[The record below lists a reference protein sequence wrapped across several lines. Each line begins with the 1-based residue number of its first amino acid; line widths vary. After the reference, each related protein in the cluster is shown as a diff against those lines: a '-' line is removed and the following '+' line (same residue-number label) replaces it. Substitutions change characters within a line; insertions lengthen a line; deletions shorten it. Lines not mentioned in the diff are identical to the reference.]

1 MKTKKQKDVIRDIEN
16 RMQNIINKQKEMW
29 MKHEALESL
38 AVGMIESSQNKQAN
52 NNYLDSKHTVREKTK
67 DYKIRKQGIN
77 QNPYKRGPPR
87 DAIKSILFDRYKWN
101 KGRVVVKT
109 NDKLKVYQV
118 SISSKSGS
126 MYIYI
131 KINNQWRR
139 YREFFKNNKNTGII
153 FGKYNIIKALREN
166 YQKKNASPNV
176 NDESLKDNMNID

>member
-1 MKTKKQKDVIRDIEN
+1 M
-16 RMQNIINKQKEMW
+16 
-29 MKHEALESL
+29 
-38 AVGMIESSQNKQAN
+38 
-52 NNYLDSKHTVREKTK
+52 
-67 DYKIRKQGIN
+67 
-77 QNPYKRGPPR
+77 
-87 DAIKSILFDRYKWN
+87 
-101 KGRVVVKT
+101 KT

-139 YREFFKNNKNTGII
+139 YRKFFKNNKNTGII

>member
-1 MKTKKQKDVIRDIEN
+1 MNETRSIR
-16 RMQNIINKQKEMW
+16 IIGSWNDR
-29 MKHEALESL
+29 
-38 AVGMIESSQNKQAN
+38 VFTKQAN

-67 DYKIRKQGIN
+67 DYKIGKQGIN

-131 KINNQWRR
+131 KINNQWRI

-153 FGKYNIIKALREN
+153 FEKYNIIKALREN

-176 NDESLKDNMNID
+176 NDESLKDNMNND